1 MRQGSRT
8 STGFTLIE
16 LIVTM
21 AVLSI
26 VLAIAAYSFK
36 DLLFKGRVTSAANE
50 LVGALNLARSE
61 AVTRGRPVV
70 VARIGSG
77 SSWAGGWNVFVDTND
92 NGTLD
97 SGEVE
102 LRIFPALRG
111 GVTATGSGSLAR
123 VSYRNTGFAALSA
136 DAVITIANSAKTVNV
151 QISKNGRVR
160 TVN

>member
-1 MRQGSRT
+1 MRQGSQAHR
-8 STGFTLIE
+8 GFTLIE

-26 VLAIAAYSFK
+26 VLAIATYSFK
-36 DLLFKGRVTSAANE
+36 DLLFQGRVTSAANE

-61 AVTRGRPVV
+61 AVTRGVPVV
-70 VARIGSG
+70 VARIGSDN
-77 SSWAGGWNVFVDTND
+77 SWAGGWNIFVDND
-92 NGTLD
+92 NDGALD

-102 LRIFPALRG
+102 LRIYPPLRG
-111 GVTATGSGSLAR
+111 GVTATGSGSLAS

-151 QISKNGRVR
+151 QISKNGRVG
-160 TVN
+160 TAD